1 MNSKIELK
9 KDIIKMTTSIW
20 KNYPELTKYITEMP
34 VHIFENESVNMKNLQ
49 DYYNSLEKLNSEY
62 SKTHKMAKDQN
73 DSEKYF
79 YSDLH
84 LYLKSEDIYEQLKEM
99 SAINPGYLSKNK
111 TQNEAPDTKNE
122 KDAFVKSFF

>member
-20 KNYPELTKYITEMP
+20 KNYPELAKYITEMP

-99 SAINPGYLSKNK
+99 SDINPGYLSKNK